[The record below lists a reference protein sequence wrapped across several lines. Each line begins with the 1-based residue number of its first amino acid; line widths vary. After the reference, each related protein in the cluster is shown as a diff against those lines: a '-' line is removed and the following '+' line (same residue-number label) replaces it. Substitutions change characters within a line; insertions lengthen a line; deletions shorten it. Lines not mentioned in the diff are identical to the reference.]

1 MMLLEWQR
9 LRAVAVVT
17 VVVLVSPIALAD
29 DVDALVKHGIELRKK
44 GQDREAL
51 AEFQKALAIQS
62 SPKVLAQVG
71 LAEYALGLWVSA
83 DEHLAD
89 ALKQDTDPWIKRNKA
104 ALTEA
109 AAGVAGRLSTVEVW
123 GDPAGADV
131 TINGKV
137 VGKLPSPPAARVV
150 AGPVSVV
157 VRAAGYQELTRTLQA
172 GPGELVREN
181 VQMVAIPAPVP
192 HLTSAPEPT
201 RGPVVDPRPLDPGEK
216 PVGLTHKW
224 WFWTIVGAAV
234 VGGVVAA
241 VALSRSGGTTGCPS
255 GVECPP

>member
-1 MMLLEWQR
+1 MMLAKWQR
-9 LRAVAVVT
+9 LRVVAVVT
-17 VVVLVSPIALAD
+17 VAALVSPLALAD
-29 DVDALVKHGIELRKK
+29 DVDALIKHGIELRKK

-83 DEHLAD
+83 EEHLAD
-89 ALKQDTDPWIKRNKA
+89 ALKQDADPWIKRNKP

-109 AAGVAGRLSTVEVW
+109 AAGVAGHLSSVEVW
-123 GDPAGADV
+123 GDPPGADV
-131 TINGKV
+131 TVNGKP
-137 VGKLPSPPAARVV
+137 VGKLPSPPPARVV
-150 AGPVSVV
+150 AGAVSLV
-157 VRAAGYQELTRTLQA
+157 VRAAGYEEVTRTLQA

-192 HLTSAPEPT
+192 RLTSAPEPT
-201 RGPVVDPRPLDPGEK
+201 SGPGPVVDPRPSDPAEK
-216 PVGLTHKW
+216 PVGLTHRW

-241 VALSRSGGTTGCPS
+241 VVLSRPSGGCPS
-255 GVECPP
+255 GVECPQ

>member
-1 MMLLEWQR
+1 
-9 LRAVAVVT
+9 VAAVT
-17 VVVLVSPIALAD
+17 VAALVSPLAHAD
-29 DVDALVKHGIELRKK
+29 DVDALIKHGIELRKK

-83 DEHLAD
+83 EEHLAD
-89 ALKQDTDPWIKRNKA
+89 ALKQDADPWIKRNKS

-109 AAGVAGRLSTVEVW
+109 TAGVAGHLSSVEVW
-123 GDPAGADV
+123 GDPPGADV
-131 TINGKV
+131 TVNGKL
-137 VGKLPSPPAARVV
+137 VGKLPSPPPARVV
-150 AGPVSVV
+150 AGAVSLV
-157 VRAAGYQELTRTLQA
+157 VRAPGYEEVTRTLQA

-192 HLTSAPEPT
+192 RLTPAREPKNE
-201 RGPVVDPRPLDPGEK
+201 PVVDRRPSEPGER

-241 VALSRSGGTTGCPS
+241 VALSRSGGGGCPS
-255 GVECPP
+255 GVECPQ